1 LSADLSQSTREI
13 RYVLN
18 NQGQLE
24 MPIVLK
30 GKLPN
35 VKPKPDT
42 NYLAQMAQ
50 RGFARKGSDDLQN
63 RFLGR
68 KESPGQ
74 EENAPAEG
82 KKKKRSSTEDMIR
95 KGLEGLFKR

>member
-1 LSADLSQSTREI
+1 
-13 RYVLN
+13 
-18 NQGQLE
+18 
-24 MPIVLK
+24 
-30 GKLPN
+30 

-50 RGFARKGSDDLQN
+50 RGFMRKGTDDLQN

-68 KESPGQ
+68 KESRGQ
-74 EENAPAEG
+74 EKDSATEEDTPSG
-82 KKKKRSSTEDMIR
+82 GKKKRSSTEDMIR